1 MFENRIVA
9 CNKIE
14 FETRTDQTLRTCSQE
29 FACELAVS
37 IKQEG
42 LFHPIVI
49 RPNLEKPGFFKGVQG
64 RHRFYAV
71 HEVLKNE
78 SIECRIVTDMDEPMA
93 EMATIA
99 ENLWRYN
106 LSPAQRALGSQIWY
120 EHFAAKNPEKV
131 RDGNPETRKAR
142 AAKKVEAKV
151 NEKAGHTEFQE
162 PEATSGTNFAKS
174 MAAARGRS
182 LASAKRDQRIGKSFT
197 ADQMG
202 TFHKKGT
209 TQSDMLKIAKVADL
223 AQRAEVVDLVAD
235 GVKVPDAVRQ
245 VLGDAALEKAD
256 SKPKADP
263 QAQPEVTEAQDE
275 TIRAQT
281 DEEWYQKEC
290 GDQAA
295 RITDPRKFKADAL
308 LYRHVN
314 EDRHVFRRATKAALK
329 SARVNQAFG
338 PLQSLVKRMVH
349 LSHPKDWLLC
359 GTCGGRCLDTNAP
372 EGPPVECPK
381 CFGAGYFLKRE
392 ASL

>member
-1 MFENRIVA
+1 
-9 CNKIE
+9 
-14 FETRTDQTLRTCSQE
+14 
-29 FACELAVS
+29 
-37 IKQEG
+37 
-42 LFHPIVI
+42 
-49 RPNLEKPGFFKGVQG
+49 
-64 RHRFYAV
+64 
-71 HEVLKNE
+71 
-78 SIECRIVTDMDEPMA
+78 MDEPMA

-106 LSPAQRALGSQIWY
+106 LSPAQRALASRIWY
-120 EHFAAKNPEKV
+120 DHFAANNPEKV

-142 AAKKVEAKV
+142 AAKKAEARV
-151 NEKAGHTEFQE
+151 SEKEGHTAFHE

-182 LASAKRDQRIGKSFT
+182 LASEKRDQRIGKSFT
-197 ADQMG
+197 ADQFG
-202 TFHKKGT
+202 TFHKRGT

-235 GVKVPDAVRQ
+235 GVKVADAVRQ
-245 VLGDAALEKAD
+245 VLGDAAFEKAD
-256 SKPKADP
+256 TKPKADE
-263 QAQPEVTEAQDE
+263 QAKGEVGEARVE
-275 TIRAQT
+275 TVPAQT

-295 RITDPRKFKADAL
+295 RIADPRKFKADAL
-308 LYRHVN
+308 LYWHVH

-329 SARVNQAFG
+329 SARVKQAFG
-338 PLQSLVKRMVH
+338 PLQSLVMRLAN

-372 EGPPVECPK
+372 EGPTVECPK
-381 CFGAGYFLKRE
+381 CFGAGYLLKRE